1 MARGEWPES
10 QRSKERMMMKN
21 DRNLQSHMTKGR
33 VGIQDNQLGPEF
45 MLHGVRNHV
54 KGSRSQDKY

>member
-33 VGIQDNQLGPEF
+33 VGIQHNQLGPEF
-45 MLHGVRNHV
+45 MLCAVGNHV